1 MPTAVAAF
9 DWDGTLTV
17 RDCVVP
23 FLGRVAGNLGLGRR
37 LLATPG
43 ALLAA
48 TARRDRDRLKALG
61 VAAAFT
67 GRPVAEVNEA
77 GRRYAHYVASH
88 WLRPDTLARL
98 RWHQAMGHTVVVV
111 SASLG
116 PYLHPLGRELGVDGV
131 VCSEL
136 AVRDERFTG
145 ELAGP
150 NCRGHH
156 KVERLRTWLAT
167 TGGGSR
173 LAWAYGDSAGDEAM
187 LACAEHPVR
196 VGRRRLDAVPAT
208 GGPSS

>member
-48 TARRDRDRLKALG
+48 AARRDRDGLKALG

-67 GRPVAEVNEA
+67 GRPVAEVNET
-77 GRRYAHYVASH
+77 GRQYADYVASH

-136 AVRDERFTG
+136 AVRGEQFTG

-150 NCRGHH
+150 NCRGRH
-156 KVERLRTWLAT
+156 KVDRLRTWLAT
-167 TGGGSR
+167 VGGGAR
-173 LAWAYGDSAGDEAM
+173 VAWAYGDSAGDEPM

-196 VGRRRLDAVPAT
+196 VGRHRLDAVPAA
-208 GGPSS
+208 GGPWS